1 MRLKKKSSRRRLR
14 PTGAKHISNGYV
26 QDNLIFYTD
35 ERKSSRGGKYMNMNN
50 SLRGCRPYPID
61 KDRQNRCMSVLNDAG
76 MTITELAGH
85 IGVSKV
91 YCSNVISG
99 RELTESGE
107 TRIARFL
114 GYQRTDL
121 FPLRTNQQIADMRVA
136 EQKRKQALAEKKNAR
151 MLRKTGAA

>member
-26 QDNLIFYTD
+26 QDNLIFTRTK
-35 ERKSSRGGKYMNMNN
+35 ENRQGGKYMNINN

-85 IGVSKV
+85 MGVTKA
-91 YCSNVISG
+91 YCSDVISG
-99 RELTESGE
+99 RRLTESGE

>member
-1 MRLKKKSSRRRLR
+1 M
-14 PTGAKHISNGYV
+14 
-26 QDNLIFYTD
+26 NL
-35 ERKSSRGGKYMNMNN
+35 NN

-76 MTITELAGH
+76 MTITELAEY
-85 IGVSKV
+85 IGMDRGNLSKI
-91 YCSNVISG
+91 ISG

-107 TRIARFL
+107 TKIARFL

>member
-1 MRLKKKSSRRRLR
+1 M
-14 PTGAKHISNGYV
+14 
-26 QDNLIFYTD
+26 
-35 ERKSSRGGKYMNMNN
+35 
-50 SLRGCRPYPID
+50 
-61 KDRQNRCMSVLNDAG
+61 
-76 MTITELAGH
+76 
-85 IGVSKV
+85 

-136 EQKRKQALAEKKNAR
+136 EQKRKQAMAEKKNAR

>member
-1 MRLKKKSSRRRLR
+1 M
-14 PTGAKHISNGYV
+14 
-26 QDNLIFYTD
+26 NL
-35 ERKSSRGGKYMNMNN
+35 NN

-76 MTITELAGH
+76 MTISELADC
-85 IGVSKV
+85 IGMKRPNVS
-91 YCSNVISG
+91 NIISG

-121 FPLRTNQQIADMRVA
+121 FPLRTNQQIHEMRIA
-136 EQKRKQALAEKKNAR
+136 EAQKKQAMAEMKNAR
-151 MLRKTGAA
+151 MLRKMGAA

>member
-1 MRLKKKSSRRRLR
+1 
-14 PTGAKHISNGYV
+14 
-26 QDNLIFYTD
+26 
-35 ERKSSRGGKYMNMNN
+35 MNMNN

-76 MTITELAGH
+76 MTITELAEY
-85 IGVSKV
+85 IGMDRGNLSKI
-91 YCSNVISG
+91 ISG

-107 TRIARFL
+107 TKIARFL

-136 EQKRKQALAEKKNAR
+136 EQKRKQAMAEKKNAR

>member
-1 MRLKKKSSRRRLR
+1 
-14 PTGAKHISNGYV
+14 
-26 QDNLIFYTD
+26 
-35 ERKSSRGGKYMNMNN
+35 MNINN

-76 MTITELAGH
+76 MTITELAEY
-85 IGVSKV
+85 IGMDRGNLSKI
-91 YCSNVISG
+91 ISG

-114 GYQRTDL
+114 DYQRTDL

>member
-1 MRLKKKSSRRRLR
+1 
-14 PTGAKHISNGYV
+14 
-26 QDNLIFYTD
+26 
-35 ERKSSRGGKYMNMNN
+35 MNN

-76 MTITELAGH
+76 MTITELAEY
-85 IGVSKV
+85 IGMDRGNLSKI
-91 YCSNVISG
+91 ISG

>member
-1 MRLKKKSSRRRLR
+1 M
-14 PTGAKHISNGYV
+14 
-26 QDNLIFYTD
+26 NL
-35 ERKSSRGGKYMNMNN
+35 NN

-76 MTITELAGH
+76 MTITELAEY
-85 IGVSKV
+85 IGMDRGNLSKI
-91 YCSNVISG
+91 ISG

>member
-1 MRLKKKSSRRRLR
+1 
-14 PTGAKHISNGYV
+14 
-26 QDNLIFYTD
+26 
-35 ERKSSRGGKYMNMNN
+35 MNMNN

-61 KDRQNRCMSVLNDAG
+61 KDLQNRCMSVLNDVG
-76 MTITELAGH
+76 MTITELAEY
-85 IGVSKV
+85 IGMDRGNLSKI
-91 YCSNVISG
+91 ISG

>member
-1 MRLKKKSSRRRLR
+1 
-14 PTGAKHISNGYV
+14 
-26 QDNLIFYTD
+26 
-35 ERKSSRGGKYMNMNN
+35 MNMNN

-76 MTITELAGH
+76 MTITELAEY
-85 IGVSKV
+85 IGMDRGNLSKI
-91 YCSNVISG
+91 ISG

-107 TRIARFL
+107 TKIARFL

>member
-1 MRLKKKSSRRRLR
+1 
-14 PTGAKHISNGYV
+14 
-26 QDNLIFYTD
+26 
-35 ERKSSRGGKYMNMNN
+35 MNMNN

-76 MTITELAGH
+76 MTITELAEY
-85 IGVSKV
+85 IGMDRGNLSKI
-91 YCSNVISG
+91 ISG

-136 EQKRKQALAEKKNAR
+136 EQKRKQAMAEKKNAR

>member
-1 MRLKKKSSRRRLR
+1 M
-14 PTGAKHISNGYV
+14 
-26 QDNLIFYTD
+26 NL
-35 ERKSSRGGKYMNMNN
+35 NN

-76 MTITELAGH
+76 MTISELADC
-85 IGVSKV
+85 IGMKRPNVS
-91 YCSNVISG
+91 NIISG

-151 MLRKTGAA
+151 MLKKTGAA

>member
-1 MRLKKKSSRRRLR
+1 
-14 PTGAKHISNGYV
+14 
-26 QDNLIFYTD
+26 
-35 ERKSSRGGKYMNMNN
+35 MNINN

-76 MTITELAGH
+76 MTITELAEY
-85 IGVSKV
+85 IGMDRGNLSKI
-91 YCSNVISG
+91 ISG

>member
-1 MRLKKKSSRRRLR
+1 
-14 PTGAKHISNGYV
+14 
-26 QDNLIFYTD
+26 
-35 ERKSSRGGKYMNMNN
+35 MNINN

-76 MTITELAGH
+76 MTITELAEH
-85 IGVSKV
+85 IGTSKQYVSD
-91 YCSNVISG
+91 IILG
-99 RELTESGE
+99 RRLTESGE

>member
-1 MRLKKKSSRRRLR
+1 
-14 PTGAKHISNGYV
+14 
-26 QDNLIFYTD
+26 
-35 ERKSSRGGKYMNMNN
+35 MNMNN

-76 MTITELAGH
+76 MTITELAEY
-85 IGVSKV
+85 IGMDRGNLSKI
-91 YCSNVISG
+91 ISG

-136 EQKRKQALAEKKNAR
+136 EQKRKQALAEKKKAR

>member
-1 MRLKKKSSRRRLR
+1 
-14 PTGAKHISNGYV
+14 
-26 QDNLIFYTD
+26 
-35 ERKSSRGGKYMNMNN
+35 MNINN
-50 SLRGCRPYPID
+50 SLRGCRPFPID

-76 MTITELAGH
+76 MTITELAEY
-85 IGVSKV
+85 IGMDRGNLSKI
-91 YCSNVISG
+91 ISG

>member
-1 MRLKKKSSRRRLR
+1 
-14 PTGAKHISNGYV
+14 
-26 QDNLIFYTD
+26 
-35 ERKSSRGGKYMNMNN
+35 MNINN

-76 MTITELAGH
+76 MTITELAEYSGMDR
-85 IGVSKV
+85 GNLSKI
-91 YCSNVISG
+91 ISG

>member
-1 MRLKKKSSRRRLR
+1 
-14 PTGAKHISNGYV
+14 
-26 QDNLIFYTD
+26 
-35 ERKSSRGGKYMNMNN
+35 MNINN
-50 SLRGCRPYPID
+50 SLRGCRPFPID

-76 MTITELAGH
+76 MTISELADC
-85 IGVSKV
+85 IGMKRPNVS
-91 YCSNVISG
+91 NIISG

-107 TRIARFL
+107 TKIARFL

>member
-1 MRLKKKSSRRRLR
+1 M
-14 PTGAKHISNGYV
+14 
-26 QDNLIFYTD
+26 NL
-35 ERKSSRGGKYMNMNN
+35 NN

-76 MTITELAGH
+76 MTITELADCLGTSKQY
-85 IGVSKV
+85 VSD
-91 YCSNVISG
+91 IILG
-99 RELTESGE
+99 RRLTESGE
-107 TRIARFL
+107 TKIARFL

>member
-1 MRLKKKSSRRRLR
+1 M
-14 PTGAKHISNGYV
+14 
-26 QDNLIFYTD
+26 NL
-35 ERKSSRGGKYMNMNN
+35 NN

-76 MTITELAGH
+76 MTISELADC
-85 IGVSKV
+85 IGMKRPNVS
-91 YCSNVISG
+91 NIISG

>member
-1 MRLKKKSSRRRLR
+1 
-14 PTGAKHISNGYV
+14 
-26 QDNLIFYTD
+26 
-35 ERKSSRGGKYMNMNN
+35 MNMNN

-76 MTITELAGH
+76 MTITELAEH

>member
-1 MRLKKKSSRRRLR
+1 
-14 PTGAKHISNGYV
+14 
-26 QDNLIFYTD
+26 
-35 ERKSSRGGKYMNMNN
+35 MNMNN
-50 SLRGCRPYPID
+50 SLRGFRPYPID

-76 MTITELAGH
+76 MTITELAEY
-85 IGVSKV
+85 IGMDRGNLSKI
-91 YCSNVISG
+91 ISG

>member
-1 MRLKKKSSRRRLR
+1 
-14 PTGAKHISNGYV
+14 
-26 QDNLIFYTD
+26 
-35 ERKSSRGGKYMNMNN
+35 MNMNN

-61 KDRQNRCMSVLNDAG
+61 KDRQNRCMSVLNDVG
-76 MTITELAGH
+76 MTITELAEH
-85 IGVSKV
+85 MGVTKA
-91 YCSNVISG
+91 YCSDVISG
-99 RELTESGE
+99 RRLTESGE

-136 EQKRKQALAEKKNAR
+136 EQKRKQTLAEKKNAR

>member
-1 MRLKKKSSRRRLR
+1 
-14 PTGAKHISNGYV
+14 
-26 QDNLIFYTD
+26 
-35 ERKSSRGGKYMNMNN
+35 MNMNN
-50 SLRGCRPYPID
+50 SLRGCRPFPID

-76 MTITELAGH
+76 MTITELAEY
-85 IGVSKV
+85 IGMDRGNLSKI
-91 YCSNVISG
+91 ISG